1 VHSTWVFKVHVGVT
15 KVGLLINYDKTKYK
29 QTNCIQLNE
38 SYVRVNKDIEKDKYW
53 DFASL
58 IAPP

>member
-1 VHSTWVFKVHVGVT
+1 M
-15 KVGLLINYDKTKYK
+15 INYDKTKYK